1 MRRHLRT
8 TLLFLALGLV
18 TTLAVAWLLA
28 LLQDVQLGRQSQ
40 GSAFINEEQWSVT
53 RWDRAGAIQIKSI
66 RIKGASWSPQQ
77 AAGAPDTPTVG
88 DQTSAWASQSSDAGT
103 EWLILQYARAVVPR
117 QVQVYENCA
126 PGALFKVTIFDEA
139 DHEIEAWS
147 GTDPTPSTPA
157 SSGSSVPVST
167 IPISLNIPTRK
178 IKIYL
183 ACDKVPGWNE
193 VDAVALVSDKGDLQW
208 ARQVQASS
216 TYASSFGSN
225 AGSGGNPE
233 LLVPGWTT
241 LGSPARPMEAGL
253 ANREE
258 RQIDARGWPMVA
270 LMSEIDT
277 LATGTANST
286 SVPPANSYK
295 TLGTRVGSNSFAI
308 TTPSANHAPIPV
320 PLRPIW
326 IGLIGDTL
334 LFATVWLAA
343 WSTLV
348 IPRRF
353 IREVARFRR
362 GACIQC
368 GYDLGYDFI
377 QGCPECGWRRDRPR

>member
-8 TLLFLALGLV
+8 ALLFLILGLV

-167 IPISLNIPTRK
+167 IPISLNTPTRK

-193 VDAVALVSDKGDLQW
+193 VDAVGLVSDKGDLQW

-241 LGSPARPMEAGL
+241 LAAPARPMEAGL

-308 TTPSANHAPIPV
+308 TTPSTNHAPIPI

-334 LFATVWLAA
+334 LFATVWLTL

>member
-1 MRRHLRT
+1 
-8 TLLFLALGLV
+8 
-18 TTLAVAWLLA
+18 LA
-28 LLQDVQLGRQSQ
+28 LLQDVQLGTASQ
-40 GSAFINEEQWSVT
+40 GSAFIDQEQWSVT

-66 RIKGASWSPQQ
+66 RVKGVSWSPQQ

-88 DQTSAWASQSSDAGT
+88 DQTSAWASQSSDGGT

-117 QVQVYENCA
+117 QVEVYESCG
-126 PGALFKVTIFDEA
+126 PGALFRVTVFD
-139 DHEIEAWS
+139 DGDREIEAWS
-147 GTDPTPSTPA
+147 GADPTPATPAA
-157 SSGSSVPVST
+157 SSGATVPVST
-167 IPISLNIPTRK
+167 IPVSLNVSTRK

-193 VDAVALVSDKGDLQW
+193 IDAVGLVSDKGERQW

-225 AGSGGNPE
+225 SGNSGGNPQ
-233 LLVPGWTT
+233 LLVPGWSR
-241 LGSPARPMEAGL
+241 LDAPGRAMESGL

-258 RQIDARGWPMVA
+258 RQVDARGWPMVA
-270 LMSEIDT
+270 LMSEVDT
-277 LATGTANST
+277 LATGAINSAA
-286 SVPPANSYK
+286 VPRANSY
-295 TLGTRVGSNSFAI
+295 TTVRTGRVGSGSFAVA
-308 TTPSANHAPIPV
+308 TPSAGHAPIPI
-320 PLRPIW
+320 PLRPVW
-326 IGLIGDTL
+326 IGLVGDTL
-334 LFATVWLAA
+334 IFATFWFAF

-362 GACIQC
+362 GACIEC

-377 QGCPECGWRRDRPR
+377 QGCPECGWRRERQQQGPTRPER